1 MEHIY
6 AALLLHSAEKDVTE
20 DNITQV
26 LDAAGADVDTAR
38 VKALV
43 TALEGVDIEE
53 SIASAS
59 MPAASTAPAPS
70 GGAEEAEEEVEEE
83 AEEEAA
89 PEEEAEE
96 EEAEGEEEEGAA
108 GLGDLFE

>member
-6 AALLLHSAEKDVTE
+6 AALLLHSAEKDLTE
-20 DNITQV
+20 DNISEV
-26 LDAAGADVDTAR
+26 LEAAGADVDTAR

-53 SIASAS
+53 SIATAS
-59 MPAASTAPAPS
+59 MPSTSAAPAPS
-70 GGAEEAEEEVEEE
+70 GGAEEEKAEEE

-89 PEEEAEE
+89 PEEEE
-96 EEAEGEEEEGAA
+96 EEAEEEEEEEGAA
-108 GLGDLFE
+108 GLGDLFEG